1 MPRIKPGAA
10 GWVERALP
18 LCYAT
23 PQGARRLWWESSPRS
38 HWDTC
43 VSFLMGHSRPL
54 YLYFCLFWIAIDRQ
68 IGWNISMSLSGFAP
82 RISSVRSSRSANCA
96 TNPAILV
103 YLNLIQVKLKITLFY
118 FSSLYRH
125 LVQWYR
131 EVSWPWD
138 WEETILGLRY
148 SLTGIL
154 LFAAFVSLV
163 FTFIAGPAKRRQDL
177 WYSNPGILHPY

>member
-1 MPRIKPGAA
+1 
-10 GWVERALP
+10 
-18 LCYAT
+18 
-23 PQGARRLWWESSPRS
+23 
-38 HWDTC
+38 
-43 VSFLMGHSRPL
+43 
-54 YLYFCLFWIAIDRQ
+54 
-68 IGWNISMSLSGFAP
+68 MSLSGFAP

-96 TNPAILV
+96 TTPAILV

-118 FSSLYRH
+118 CSSLYRH

-177 WYSNPGILHPY
+177 